1 MINNHLLS
9 LAKQSPS
16 DNKNERPD
24 NEISLVVI
32 HNISLPPGEFNNDYI
47 EQFFTNQLDFNKH
60 AYFQNIKEM
69 QVSAH
74 LLIKR
79 DGSSIQFVPFDQRA
93 WHAGESSFKDQNNC
107 NDYSIGIELEGSD
120 NLAYEA
126 VQYQSL
132 KIILNL
138 LKAHY
143 PIEAV
148 VGHSDIAPGRKTD
161 PGKAFNWDE
170 IQD

>member
-32 HNISLPPGEFNNDYI
+32 HNISLPPGEFNNDYV
-47 EQFFTNQLDFNKH
+47 EQFFTNQLDFDKH
-60 AYFQNIKEM
+60 TYFKNIKEM

-93 WHAGESSFKDQNNC
+93 WHAGKSSYKGRDNC

-138 LKAHY
+138 LKVHY

>member
-16 DNKNERPD
+16 DNKNERPG

-32 HNISLPPGEFNNDYI
+32 HNISLPPSEFNNDYI
-47 EQFFTNQLDFNKH
+47 EQFFTNQLDFGKH
-60 AYFQNIKEM
+60 TYFKNIKEM

-93 WHAGESSFKDQNNC
+93 WHAGKSSYKGRDNC

-132 KIILNL
+132 KIILEL
-138 LKAHY
+138 LKVHY
-143 PIEAV
+143 PIEAI